1 MSESLTKHTKVVTY
15 RPQERVALLRT
26 LSVGERSTI
35 LQSVSAYVQQQVLH
49 ELTDR
54 EIIDILDHMDLQA
67 AQHLV
72 TRLKN
77 TKRRGKIVSALKSDI
92 KDKVEFFLR
101 FHPKATFSL
110 VHFNYVFVS
119 ADTTIATVSD
129 IIETHYEETGKFPE
143 ILVHEAG
150 VLLGEVPLNVLVR
163 ERSNLALSKFVKPVV
178 TVSYQAEISTIVDT
192 IASSGKQK
200 LVVLDRDASV
210 LGIVYADDALEL
222 FGHLPALS
230 FYSFAGVDSSER
242 PLDSAVQKF
251 KNRYVWLIVNLGTA
265 FLAGGVILLF
275 KDTVTALSILA
286 VYIPVVAG
294 MGGNAASQTFAV
306 TLRGITLGSVTIEDA
321 LPVIYRE
328 LGASLLNGLLI
339 GSIVAAISVIWNGSF
354 MLGVVVGLSM
364 IGVHLVAGL
373 FGALIP
379 LVIKRFGLDPASISM
394 IFISTTTDVF
404 GLLLLLGLGAWLL
417 L

>member
-1 MSESLTKHTKVVTY
+1 
-15 RPQERVALLRT
+15 
-26 LSVGERSTI
+26 
-35 LQSVSAYVQQQVLH
+35 
-49 ELTDR
+49 
-54 EIIDILDHMDLQA
+54 
-67 AQHLV
+67 
-72 TRLKN
+72 
-77 TKRRGKIVSALKSDI
+77 
-92 KDKVEFFLR
+92 
-101 FHPKATFSL
+101 
-110 VHFNYVFVS
+110 
-119 ADTTIATVSD
+119 
-129 IIETHYEETGKFPE
+129 
-143 ILVHEAG
+143 
-150 VLLGEVPLNVLVR
+150 
-163 ERSNLALSKFVKPVV
+163 
-178 TVSYQAEISTIVDT
+178 
-192 IASSGKQK
+192 

>member
-26 LSVGERSTI
+26 LSVGEQSTI

-163 ERSNLALSKFVKPVV
+163 ERSNLALSKFIKPVV

>member
-163 ERSNLALSKFVKPVV
+163 EQF
-178 TVSYQAEISTIVDT
+178 
-192 IASSGKQK
+192 
-200 LVVLDRDASV
+200 
-210 LGIVYADDALEL
+210 
-222 FGHLPALS
+222 
-230 FYSFAGVDSSER
+230 
-242 PLDSAVQKF
+242 SA
-251 KNRYVWLIVNLGTA
+251 
-265 FLAGGVILLF
+265 
-275 KDTVTALSILA
+275 
-286 VYIPVVAG
+286 
-294 MGGNAASQTFAV
+294 
-306 TLRGITLGSVTIEDA
+306 
-321 LPVIYRE
+321 
-328 LGASLLNGLLI
+328 
-339 GSIVAAISVIWNGSF
+339 
-354 MLGVVVGLSM
+354 
-364 IGVHLVAGL
+364 
-373 FGALIP
+373 
-379 LVIKRFGLDPASISM
+379 
-394 IFISTTTDVF
+394 
-404 GLLLLLGLGAWLL
+404 
-417 L
+417 

>member
-265 FLAGGVILLF
+265 FLAGGVIL
-275 KDTVTALSILA
+275 
-286 VYIPVVAG
+286 PV
-294 MGGNAASQTFAV
+294 SYTHL
-306 TLRGITLGSVTIEDA
+306 TLPTN
-321 LPVIYRE
+321 RE
-328 LGASLLNGLLI
+328 
-339 GSIVAAISVIWNGSF
+339 V
-354 MLGVVVGLSM
+354 
-364 IGVHLVAGL
+364 
-373 FGALIP
+373 
-379 LVIKRFGLDPASISM
+379 
-394 IFISTTTDVF
+394 
-404 GLLLLLGLGAWLL
+404 
-417 L
+417 